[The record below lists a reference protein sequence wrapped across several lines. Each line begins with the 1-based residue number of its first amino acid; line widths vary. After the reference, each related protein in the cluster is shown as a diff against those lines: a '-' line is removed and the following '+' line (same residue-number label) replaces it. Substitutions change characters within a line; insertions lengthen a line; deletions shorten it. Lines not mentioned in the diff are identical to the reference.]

1 MTERENVRREMSI
14 PDEQLNYASGGDII
28 IEDDD
33 KPPTLYRITCENP
46 ACAGWHAIN
55 ATEEEVLRERT
66 FGCPQ
71 CHTSKFLLVV
81 PM

>member
-1 MTERENVRREMSI
+1 MTEFENAYDETLI
-14 PDEQLNYASGGDII
+14 PKDELASVSGGTVIY
-28 IEDDD
+28 EDDD

-55 ATEEEVLRERT
+55 ATEEEVRRERT